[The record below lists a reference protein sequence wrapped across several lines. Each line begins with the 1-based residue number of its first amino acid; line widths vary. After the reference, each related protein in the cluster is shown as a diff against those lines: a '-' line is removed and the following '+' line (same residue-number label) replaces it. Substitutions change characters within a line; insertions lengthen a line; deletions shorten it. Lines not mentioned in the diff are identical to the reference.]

1 VAKDFYISNIKA
13 SNAKNAFVASGLEK
27 STLKNFIFSN
37 SAIAA
42 ESLGTMELTEGW
54 KFNNLKL
61 DIKKK
66 IEQKAIKPEGIEHE
80 ERLKG

>member
-1 VAKDFYISNIKA
+1 
-13 SNAKNAFVASGLEK
+13 
-27 STLKNFIFSN
+27 
-37 SAIAA
+37 
-42 ESLGTMELTEGW
+42 MELTEGW

-66 IEQKAIKPEGIEHE
+66 IEQKATKPEGIEHE